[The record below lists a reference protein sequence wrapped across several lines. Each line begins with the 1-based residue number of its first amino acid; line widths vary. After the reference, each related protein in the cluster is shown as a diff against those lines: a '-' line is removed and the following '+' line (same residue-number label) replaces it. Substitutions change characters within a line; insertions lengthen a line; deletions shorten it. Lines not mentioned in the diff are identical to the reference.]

1 MRDSSAIEI
10 IFTKFKHTDTL
21 KEVNVRQQKY
31 IEFYAVNINSGKF
44 HLFNKIL
51 LHPYCLSNSRN
62 MEKNEFAFNLLH
74 LFGETMVQLLKII
87 LSGEIT

>member
-1 MRDSSAIEI
+1 
-10 IFTKFKHTDTL
+10 
-21 KEVNVRQQKY
+21 
-31 IEFYAVNINSGKF
+31 
-44 HLFNKIL
+44 
-51 LHPYCLSNSRN
+51 